1 MIKDYYRLTK
11 PGIIYGNGLS
21 AIAGFFLASNGHI
34 KIGLFLAMISGIS
47 LIIGSACV
55 FNNYLDKD
63 IDALMDRTK
72 KRAIASGRIK
82 PVSALIYG
90 AVLFIAGA
98 GLLLIFTNLLTFWVA
113 WVGFVVYVLVYGYF
127 KRRSVHGTVIGSVSG
142 AVPPV
147 VGYCAASNNFDTGAL
162 LLFLILVFWQM
173 PHFYGIAL
181 YREKDYRAAHIPVL
195 PIVSG
200 ARVAKLQTLVYIVS
214 FIVACTLLTVFG
226 YGGYTLLLASVV
238 VGLVWL
244 VRGVKNYSVVSDKIW
259 GRQMFLFSLIVLL
272 VFCTFATLNAWLP

>member
-11 PGIIYGNGLS
+11 PGIIYGNCLS

-90 AVLFIAGA
+90 TVLFIAGA
-98 GLLLIFTNLLTFWVA
+98 GLLLIFTNFLTFWVA